1 MKGILDLLAWFFSQ
15 PTPVQVAVGIGALAV
30 LYAGYV
36 ILRLIATALYGAFRG
51 LG

>member
-1 MKGILDLLAWFFSQ
+1 MKAILDLLAWFFSQ
-15 PTPVQVAVGIGALAV
+15 PTLVQVAVGIGALAA

-36 ILRLIATALYGAFRG
+36 ILRLLATALYGGFRG

>member
-1 MKGILDLLAWFFSQ
+1 M
-15 PTPVQVAVGIGALAV
+15 QVAVGIGALPV

-36 ILRLIATALYGAFRG
+36 ILRLLATALYGAFRG